1 MNGPSAPPA
10 PFPFHRANAFD
21 PAPEFAAFREGPPCR
36 VSLPD
41 GTEHWLV
48 SRHADVRE
56 ALAHPGLS
64 ADDQHP
70 AFPRMFPLPPVPGA
84 LSFLRM
90 DDPDHGRLRRALAAE
105 FTVRRTNR
113 LRPGI
118 TETVDALLDTMAAAS
133 PPADLVE
140 HFALPL
146 PSLVICG
153 LLGVPYA
160 DREFFQSRSVA
171 SLSLTLSDEETGA
184 AFGELAGYLDRL
196 VSDKEHE
203 PTDDLLGRTVARVAD
218 GALGH
223 DELVSIARLLLVAG
237 HETTASMIG
246 LGTLALLN
254 RPDQLAL
261 LRDDP
266 GLIPQAVEE
275 LLRYLTV
282 VQRGTA
288 RVTTEPVRLGG
299 VAIPAGEGV
308 IIALPAANRDPDR
321 YSDPDALNLTRSA
334 QHHVAFGFGM
344 HQCIGQTLA
353 RVEMEIAF
361 TRLLDR
367 FPNLSL
373 ACDPAELRFRE
384 SIIYGVQRLPVAW

>member
-1 MNGPSAPPA
+1 MNGPSTRPA
-10 PFPFHRANAFD
+10 PFPLNRANAFD
-21 PAPEFAAFREGPPCR
+21 PAPEFAVLREGPPSR

-64 ADDQHP
+64 ADDTHP
-70 AFPRMFPLPPVPGA
+70 AFPRLFPLPPAPGA

-105 FTVRRTNR
+105 FTVRRTSR

-118 TETVDALLDTMAAAS
+118 TAAVDALLDAMATGD

-146 PSLVICG
+146 PSLVICR
-153 LLGVPYA
+153 LLGVPYT
-160 DREFFQSRSVA
+160 DRDFFQSRSVA
-171 SLSLTLSDEETGA
+171 TLSLTLTDEETDA
-184 AFGELAGYLDRL
+184 AFGELADYLDGL
-196 VSDKEHE
+196 VADKERE
-203 PTDDLLGRTVARVAD
+203 PTDDLLGRAAARVNA
-218 GALGH
+218 GELGH
-223 DELVSIARLLLVAG
+223 GELVAIARLLLIAG
-237 HETTASMIG
+237 HETTANMIG
-246 LGTLALLN
+246 LGTLALLS

-282 VQRGTA
+282 VQRGTS
-288 RVTTEPVRLGG
+288 RVTAEPVRLGG

-308 IIALPAANRDPDR
+308 IIALPSANRDPDR
-321 YSDPDALNLTRSA
+321 YADPDSLDLTRSA
-334 QHHVAFGFGM
+334 RHHVAFGFGM

-361 TRLLDR
+361 GRLLER
-367 FPNLSL
+367 FPGLAL
-373 ACDPAELRFRE
+373 ACDPSELRFRD
-384 SIIYGVQRLPVAW
+384 SIVYGVERLPVTW